1 VALLVVV
8 GSLIY
13 VEAEAMF
20 GLFLGGRQPNVVL
33 EGVPV
38 LRIVAFALPFLA
50 TLNVLN
56 GALRGAGDTRW
67 PWLIVLVG
75 YLGLRMPL
83 TYWLTWPIADGGW
96 GLGLRGAWLAM
107 FCDLTVRGILVA
119 ARFLNGGWQH
129 AKV

>member
-1 VALLVVV
+1 MGLLVVV
-8 GSLIY
+8 ATLLY
-13 VEAEAMF
+13 FEAEPMF
-20 GLFLGGRQPNVVL
+20 DLFLGGRQPNVVA

-75 YLGLRMPL
+75 YLLVRLPL
-83 TYWLTWPIADGGW
+83 TYWLTWPVASGGL

-107 FCDLTVRGILVA
+107 FFDLAIRGILVA
-119 ARFLNGGWQH
+119 ARFLNGGWMH
-129 AKV
+129 ARV